1 MYFLRFL
8 AAFSVPDGCLF
19 HFLKILTTVVPF
31 FENIDHSA
39 HLSLSLC
46 NDTVSWK
53 LEIDSLGAKSHH
65 DRFFF
70 QSVNIWRHSS
80 DRNVFVLSSL
90 TEKTPGIKIVVEAS

>member
-53 LEIDSLGAKSHH
+53 LEVGSLGAKSHH
-65 DRFFF
+65 DWF
-70 QSVNIWRHSS
+70 QSVNICRHSS
-80 DRNVFVLSSL
+80 EAASQRFCLSSL